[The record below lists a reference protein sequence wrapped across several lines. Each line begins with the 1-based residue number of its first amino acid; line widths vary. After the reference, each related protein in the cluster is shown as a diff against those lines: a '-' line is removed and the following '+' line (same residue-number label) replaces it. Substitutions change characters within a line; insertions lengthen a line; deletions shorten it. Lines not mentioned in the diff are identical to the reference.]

1 MKRRI
6 KIVLTSIIITCL
18 LTTVSFATSNKENTK
33 NKEEIKVEDTK
44 RQDKNNKKE
53 ENKKEENKKENSNKN
68 NDKVKEKPE
77 DLVYNIV
84 VSKNGSITTDYISE
98 ATYNGI
104 MEILEEESKSG
115 KTYKTIDQNNTI
127 ILHESYGYKLTNDVQ
142 NKIMSKYSTKLP
154 NIEKLIKNNNVN
166 REEKIQRNKKL
177 LFMGVILWLSLNGV
191 PRTSE
196 VIRKK
201 R

>member
-6 KIVLTSIIITCL
+6 KIVIASIIITCL
-18 LTTVSFATSNKENTK
+18 LNTVAFATSNKEDAK
-33 NKEEIKVEDTK
+33 NKEEIKVEDAK
-44 RQDKNNKKE
+44 KQDKKNEKEVKKE
-53 ENKKEENKKENSNKN
+53 ENKKEE
-68 NDKVKEKPE
+68 VKERPE

-84 VSKNGSITTDYISE
+84 VSKNGSITTDHISE
-98 ATYNGI
+98 TTYNGI
-104 MEILEEESKSG
+104 MEILEEESKLG

-142 NKIMSKYSTKLP
+142 NKIMLKYSSKLP
-154 NIEKLIKNNNVN
+154 NIETLIKNNSVN
-166 REEKIQRNKKL
+166 KEEKTQRNKKL

-191 PRTSE
+191 PRVNE
-196 VIRKK
+196 VIRKE

>member
-6 KIVLTSIIITCL
+6 KIVIVSIIITCL
-18 LTTVSFATSNKENTK
+18 LNTVAFATSNKEDAK
-33 NKEEIKVEDTK
+33 NKEEIKVEDAK
-44 RQDKNNKKE
+44 KQDKKNEKEVKKE
-53 ENKKEENKKENSNKN
+53 ENKKEEVE
-68 NDKVKEKPE
+68 ERPE

-84 VSKNGSITTDYISE
+84 VSKNESITTDHISE
-98 ATYNGI
+98 TTYNGI
-104 MEILEEESKSG
+104 MEILEEESKLG

-142 NKIMSKYSTKLP
+142 NKIMSKYSSKLP
-154 NIEKLIKNNNVN
+154 NIETLIKNNSVN
-166 REEKIQRNKKL
+166 KEEKTQRNKKL

-191 PRTSE
+191 PRVNE
-196 VIRKK
+196 VIRKE